1 MILLKRLLNLGF
13 LAFACIIPIFSV
25 FLIANIGIRLLV
37 LSILIVI
44 FSLIIPGT
52 FLLKSVNFK
61 SEDFLENI
69 VIGTTLASGIALLLH
84 PILGIF
90 GASRYTFIIFVIIG
104 FIYLGYNFSKFSIRH
119 IKINFKVPAL
129 ISFFLIPYGLWI
141 GRQANVVPINNFDKY
156 SVPPDIYHHMSI
168 AAEIGNHG
176 PAIYPYIAGTGVAL
190 QYHWGAFSLGSF
202 LSAGG
207 LIPLAIAMYRVEFIL
222 LSFLLLTL
230 LFFTGKFVGKSN
242 LSGVVA
248 SLFGVLTLYPSFEI
262 SDGLR
267 VPLIRTGSLSQLAAC
282 VFLVAALR
290 ILFEVIESKKFKN
303 LQLLVLTVFVMATTL
318 SKGPT
323 GFLILGIIGLTSLIY
338 IYQSN
343 FRTGFKLSIGPLLGF
358 GIILPIIFSFGPTKS
373 TGMSLW
379 ISPLSTVK
387 TVIGY
392 MGEPINSRNLIF
404 VTILLIVSCLTPI
417 IFLMLN
423 LSAKPIYLIP
433 IFVAIMIG
441 TIGLFLFE
449 AWGNSQWFVYYPV
462 GPLIAIALAMTLP
475 KVLET
480 FSAIH
485 LITFIVMGLVVQK
498 SLILLLRNWF
508 EPSAL
513 NFGALWVVSMIF
525 IAVGSFLLANSVWNY
540 NFYKSFL
547 AASLSLLFVGF
558 FSSLE
563 YKDSYPYP
571 VNNYEHPWSIT
582 LGTDAATKYL
592 KDNSSINDVIATNRH
607 CVGPEEKNTCIARV
621 FTISALAERR
631 TFIEGWAYTT
641 CPVSEAL
648 NNSYWNQPLL
658 ELNQKVVVES
668 DKASASELSKYGV
681 QWLLIDLRRPHS
693 NDYSNIATKEFSAGE
708 VEVWRLT
715 EKTNP
720 DVKPVLSGCKSL

>member
-1 MILLKRLLNLGF
+1 M
-13 LAFACIIPIFSV
+13 
-25 FLIANIGIRLLV
+25 
-37 LSILIVI
+37 
-44 FSLIIPGT
+44 IIPGT
-52 FLLKSVNFK
+52 FLLKYFK
-61 SEDFLENI
+61 FNSENFLETV
-69 VIGTTLASGIALLLH
+69 VIGTTFASGVALLLH
-84 PILGIF
+84 PILGLF
-90 GASRYTFIIFVIIG
+90 GIARFTFIIFIIVG
-104 FIYLGYNFSKFSIRH
+104 FTYLGFNISKFSVRR
-119 IKINFKVPAL
+119 IKINFKVPVL

-176 PAIYPYIAGTGVAL
+176 PAIYPYIAGSGVAL

-207 LIPLAIAMYRVEFIL
+207 LIPLATSMYRVEFIL

-267 VPLIRTGSLSQLAAC
+267 VPLIRTGSISQLAAC
-282 VFLVAALR
+282 VFLVATLR
-290 ILFEVIESKKFKN
+290 ILFEVIESKNSKN
-303 LQLLVLTVFVMATTL
+303 LQLLGLTIFVMATTL

-323 GFLILGIIGLTSLIY
+323 GLLLLGIIGLTSIIY
-338 IYQSN
+338 IYQYN

-387 TVIGY
+387 TVIEY
-392 MGEPINSRNLIF
+392 MGEPINSRNLII

-423 LSAKPIYLIP
+423 LSTKPIYLIP
-433 IFVAIMIG
+433 IFVAIVIG
-441 TIGLFLFE
+441 TIGLFIFE

-480 FSAIH
+480 FSTIH
-485 LITFIVMGLVVQK
+485 LIAFIVMGLVVQK
-498 SLILLLRNWF
+498 TLILLLRNWF

-513 NFGALWVVSMIF
+513 NFGALWVVSVIF
-525 IAVGSFLLANSVWNY
+525 IAVGSFLLANSMWNY

-621 FTISALAERR
+621 FTVSALAERR

-658 ELNQKVVVES
+658 DLNQKVVVES
-668 DKASASELSKYGV
+668 DKTSASELSKYGV

-720 DVKPVLSGCKSL
+720 EVKPVLSGCKSL

>member
-1 MILLKRLLNLGF
+1 MI
-13 LAFACIIPIFSV
+13 PVFSI
-25 FLIANIGIRLLV
+25 FLIANIGIRFLA

-52 FLLKSVNFK
+52 FLLKNVNFK
-61 SEDFLENI
+61 SENFFEFI
-69 VIGTTLASGIALLLH
+69 VIGTTLASGIALLIH
-84 PILGIF
+84 PILGLF
-90 GASRYTFIIFVIIG
+90 GTSRYTFIVFIITG
-104 FIYLGYNFSKFSIRH
+104 FIYLGFNMSKFSISFV
-119 IKINFKVPAL
+119 KNNFRIPVL
-129 ISFFLIPYGLWI
+129 VSFILIPYGLWI

-176 PAIYPYIAGTGVAL
+176 PAIYPYIAGSGIAL

-207 LIPLAIAMYRVEFIL
+207 LIPLAIAMYRVEFVL
-222 LSFLLLTL
+222 LSFLLLAL
-230 LFFTGKFVGKSN
+230 LFFTGKFVGKNN
-242 LSGVVA
+242 LSGVLA
-248 SLFGVLTLYPSFEI
+248 SFFGVLTLYPSFEI

-282 VFLVAALR
+282 VFLVATLR
-290 ILFEVIESKKFKN
+290 ILFGIVESKNFKN
-303 LQLLVLTVFVMATTL
+303 LQILVLTVFVMATTL

-323 GFLILGIIGLTSLIY
+323 GLLLLGIIGLTSLIY
-338 IYQSN
+338 IYQRN
-343 FRTGFKLSIGPLLGF
+343 FRAGLKLLVGPLLGF
-358 GIILPIIFSFGPTKS
+358 GLILPIIFSFGPTKS

-387 TVIGY
+387 TVTEY
-392 MGEPINSRNLIF
+392 MGEPINSRNLTI
-404 VTILLIVSCLTPI
+404 VTILLVISCLTPI

-423 LSAKPIYLIP
+423 LSTKPIYFIP
-433 IFVAIMIG
+433 IFVSIMIG
-441 TIGLFLFE
+441 TIGLFIFE
-449 AWGNSQWFVYYPV
+449 AWGNSQWFIYYPV
-462 GPLIAIALAMTLP
+462 GPLIAIALAATLP

-480 FSAIH
+480 FSTIH
-485 LITFIVMGLVVQK
+485 LITFIILGLVVQK

-513 NFGALWVVSMIF
+513 NFGVLWVVSVIF
-525 IAVGSFLLANSVWNY
+525 VALVSFLLANSMWNY

-547 AASLSLLFVGF
+547 AAALSLLFVGF

-607 CVGPEEKNTCIARV
+607 CVGPEEKDTCIARV
-621 FTISALAERR
+621 FTVSALAERR

-658 ELNQKVVVES
+658 DLNQKVVVES
-668 DKASASELSKYGV
+668 DKTSASELSKYGV

-708 VEVWRLT
+708 VEVWKLT
-715 EKTNP
+715 EKTKP
-720 DVKPVLSGCKSL
+720 EVKPVLSGCKSL